1 MWKVCYN
8 EKKVEGG
15 MRMFSVPYTF
25 ANEDESYITIPA
37 LKRFAREK
45 KNEDLK
51 TTVDRPQ
58 LLQDIENYANQSPE
72 NEAEVLDWLD
82 QVLVEGIKDVQIK
95 LIDDESFTT
104 SFIDQ
109 DEFVEKVLEPLI
121 VNKTNRHLNK
131 GYTESL
137 GVFRYEITNE
147 SVFGRRIRLYMGKLL
162 CTFDKKHGAATV
174 PYPIAVDVYCDAGI
188 IVARAKSKSG
198 LYKYEEDF
206 VLEKATPTKSEKET
220 AAAIKWVAEKLVLN
234 TRKSFEAETVF
245 KSQLYDMLEKYT
257 KTPTEIINLMNA
269 KKTEI
274 DGVVETVMHQICN
287 LRTAYREDVKSN
299 VLNMVE
305 KYFSISY
312 PNKQIFIKDR
322 EAYPLKLN
330 ATDEEDSK
338 VEQTAALEEPLQS
351 KAIFFDNK
359 KMLQKSRACDGV
371 TFMFARLNT
380 MYCSRQFKVK
390 IVVNKDYCMLKFTE
404 YTMEEDIIHVLFSLI
419 GTTGL
424 AE

>member
-1 MWKVCYN
+1 
-8 EKKVEGG
+8 
-15 MRMFSVPYTF
+15 MFSVPYTF

-72 NEAEVLDWLD
+72 NETEVLDWLD

-245 KSQLYDMLEKYT
+245 KSRLYDMLEKYT
-257 KTPTEIINLMNA
+257 KTPT
-269 KKTEI
+269 
-274 DGVVETVMHQICN
+274 
-287 LRTAYREDVKSN
+287 
-299 VLNMVE
+299 
-305 KYFSISY
+305 
-312 PNKQIFIKDR
+312 
-322 EAYPLKLN
+322 
-330 ATDEEDSK
+330 
-338 VEQTAALEEPLQS
+338 
-351 KAIFFDNK
+351 
-359 KMLQKSRACDGV
+359 
-371 TFMFARLNT
+371 
-380 MYCSRQFKVK
+380 
-390 IVVNKDYCMLKFTE
+390 
-404 YTMEEDIIHVLFSLI
+404 
-419 GTTGL
+419 
-424 AE
+424 

>member
-1 MWKVCYN
+1 
-8 EKKVEGG
+8 
-15 MRMFSVPYTF
+15 MFSVPYTF

-37 LKRFAREK
+37 LKRFAKEK

-72 NEAEVLDWLD
+72 NETEVLDWLD

-245 KSQLYDMLEKYT
+245 KSRLYDMLEKYT
-257 KTPTEIINLMNA
+257 KTPTEIINLMDA

>member
-1 MWKVCYN
+1 
-8 EKKVEGG
+8 
-15 MRMFSVPYTF
+15 MFSVPYTF

-257 KTPTEIINLMNA
+257 KTPTEIINLMDT

-287 LRTAYREDVKSN
+287 LRAAYREDVKSN

>member
-1 MWKVCYN
+1 
-8 EKKVEGG
+8 
-15 MRMFSVPYTF
+15 MFSVPYTF

-72 NEAEVLDWLD
+72 NETEVLDWLD

-245 KSQLYDMLEKYT
+245 KSRLYDMLEKYT
-257 KTPTEIINLMNA
+257 KTPTEIINLMDA

-404 YTMEEDIIHVLFSLI
+404 YTMEEDIIHVLFSFI

>member
-1 MWKVCYN
+1 
-8 EKKVEGG
+8 
-15 MRMFSVPYTF
+15 MFSVPYTF

-147 SVFGRRIRLYMGKLL
+147 SVFGRKIRLYMGKLL

-245 KSQLYDMLEKYT
+245 KSRLYDMLEKYT

-287 LRTAYREDVKSN
+287 LRAAYREDVKSN